1 MAPRK
6 SKQSRRKSQRNRQ
19 SRRQHN
25 RQTRRQAQR
34 QQRGGS
40 GCAAFGNNYASMQ
53 QGGEAPLN
61 YVMGQGQKGGMAPFN
76 YENALAIG
84 DAATRMQAQASGLDS
99 YIATSQA
106 LADKFGTPMFYKG
119 LNQAGG
125 RRKKHGH
132 SRRCTHRQQK
142 QRGGRRGYPYRQ
154 QKQRGGDWE
163 ELQKYDA
170 AYTSGFSDAVTGVNP
185 QFHTEGSVNS
195 LYAANR
201 GPQF

>member
-6 SKQSRRKSQRNRQ
+6 SKQSRRQAQRQ
-19 SRRQHN
+19 SRRQRN

-61 YVMGQGQKGGMAPFN
+61 YVMGQDQKGGMAPFN

-125 RRKKHGH
+125 RRKHRH

-142 QRGGRRGYPYRQ
+142 QRGGN
-154 QKQRGGDWE
+154 WH
-163 ELQKYDA
+163 ELQKFDA
-170 AYTSGFSDAVTGVNP
+170 PYTSGFSDAVTGVNP
-185 QFHTEGSVNS
+185 QFRTEGSVNA
-195 LYAANR
+195 LYNENR
-201 GPQF
+201 GPQY

>member
-1 MAPRK
+1 MALRK
-6 SKQSRRKSQRNRQ
+6 SKQSRRQRNRQ
-19 SRRQHN
+19 SRRQRQAQRN
-25 RQTRRQAQR
+25 RQTRRQRNR

-125 RRKKHGH
+125 RRKKHRH

-142 QRGGRRGYPYRQ
+142 QRGG
-154 QKQRGGDWE
+154 DWH
-163 ELQKYDA
+163 ELQKFDA
-170 AYTSGFSDAVTGVNP
+170 PYTSGFSDAVTGVNP
-185 QFHTEGSVNS
+185 QFHTEASVNA
-195 LYAANR
+195 LYNENR
-201 GPQF
+201 GPQY